1 MERQISEYEK
11 SSTHIFD
18 KDNFELLKSKCVQ
31 KINENKEIII
41 TQKHFPILIEI
52 WKMFDENG
60 FNSFKNDFINE
71 EKNILLLFDTMVS
84 VGKINTGITVSHYNA
99 FNYKIMSYFGDLEEF
114 KSKAL
119 KYKNDEEIYKVMSEG
134 IVINYHFKD
143 KHAIQ

>member
-1 MERQISEYEK
+1 
-11 SSTHIFD
+11 
-18 KDNFELLKSKCVQ
+18 
-31 KINENKEIII
+31 
-41 TQKHFPILIEI
+41 
-52 WKMFDENG
+52 MFDENG

-119 KYKNDEEIYKVMSEG
+119 KYKNDEEIYKEHS
-134 IVINYHFKD
+134 ISIDLFLKNYERRNSDQLPF
-143 KHAIQ
+143 